1 MTTPQAFGDYLLF
14 RKLSTDALGDTYRAG
29 KRGPQG
35 IDRVVLLRQF
45 NGPGLDRAALAATL
59 GERRGIHQA
68 LQNPHIGEG
77 VDAGRIGETPF
88 ASWEYISGKNL
99 RELLAATV
107 ERSFPLP
114 IEHALFIAERMTFG
128 LSAAYAMRHQ
138 DSRVHHG
145 FLVPE
150 LVELSNEGE
159 VRVLGFEAGMGL
171 RRSLEASGL
180 RQAFGRYLAPEVG
193 PGTPPSSAEDVFSLG
208 AILFEMLTGQTL
220 VSPPDGDYEMLI
232 DQATVAAD
240 ESPLPPSIRALL
252 KSSLARREER
262 IADVQQWQQALSR
275 FIAEGP
281 HNPTSFNLAF
291 FMHSLFRGDIER
303 ESEELEQERRTQI
316 AAETVVAPVAVGA
329 EPEPPRVSPSVL
341 VPPSVAHAAA
351 ADGGHYGKAAGRRR
365 GLIAAALGLV
375 AVVGLGVAYLVTTG
389 AGEATGPADAAST
402 EGTEVATAPAA
413 ASVDPLDLDT
423 PLTLDSLAAEGET
436 TAAPAAAETTA
447 APAGPAPEELVAEA
461 IQDLELD
468 SQPPGNLATR
478 RTDQRTAA
486 QPTPEEMQ
494 DQIRRLVEARA
505 QEMEG
510 SLEQRYEE
518 QLEDLRRQLEE
529 AQKAQKAQEEEALQ
543 KAAAEE
549 AAAQT
554 ASQPTSEPAEAAT
567 TPAAPQVELPQAEVT
582 RSGDGAVTQTIT
594 PVPEPEAVELGQLVE
609 LGPGV
614 TPPRIVDRPR
624 PRYPP
629 SARRLGKVATVQ
641 LRVLVDENGRVIETE
656 QLGGSV
662 GFGFD
667 QEALNAAR
675 ATTWR
680 PAMKSGVPVRMWIDL
695 RIEFRP

>member
-1 MTTPQAFGDYLLF
+1 MTTPQVFGDYLLF
-14 RKLSTDALGDTYRAG
+14 RKLATDALGDTYRAG

-45 NGPGLDRAALAATL
+45 NAGGVDRAALAAAL
-59 GERRGIHQA
+59 AERRGVHKV

-77 VDAGRIGETPF
+77 VEAGKIGETPF

-99 RELLAATV
+99 RELLNETL

-114 IEHALFIAERMTFG
+114 IEHALFIAERITFG
-128 LSAAYAMRHQ
+128 LTAAYATRHH

-159 VRVLGFEAGMGL
+159 VRVLGFEAGQGL
-171 RRSLEASGL
+171 RRSLESSGL
-180 RQAFGRYLAPEVG
+180 RQALGRYLAPEVG
-193 PGTPPSSAEDVFSLG
+193 PGTAPSSAEDVFSLG
-208 AILFEMLTGQTL
+208 AILFEMLTGQPL
-220 VSPPDGDYEMLI
+220 VSPPDGDYEILI

-303 ESEELEQERRTQI
+303 ETEELERERQTQVSVE
-316 AAETVVAPVAVGA
+316 AEAPAVEA
-329 EPEPPRVSPSVL
+329 QRPQASSSVL
-341 VPPSVAHAAA
+341 VPPSAAVAAA
-351 ADGGHYGKAAGRRR
+351 TASDSGHYGKAGGKRG

-375 AVVGLGVAYLVTTG
+375 ALAGLGIAYFVRG
-389 AGEATGPADAAST
+389 GGDEAAAPST
-402 EGTEVATAPAA
+402 EVVAEASMPA
-413 ASVDPLDLDT
+413 SDPLDIGGAATPDAAQPNALD
-423 PLTLDSLAAEGET
+423 D
-436 TAAPAAAETTA
+436 TAAAVQTEAAAPGA
-447 APAGPAPEELVAEA
+447 APEELVAEA

-468 SQPPGNLATR
+468 AQPPGNLAR
-478 RTDQRTAA
+478 RRAEQKNG
-486 QPTPEEMQ
+486 QPSQEEMQ
-494 DQIRRLVEARA
+494 DQIRKLVEARA
-505 QEMEG
+505 EEMEG
-510 SLEQRYEE
+510 TLQQRYEE
-518 QLEDLRRQLEE
+518 ELEALRQQLDE
-529 AQKAQKAQEEEALQ
+529 AKKAQEAEA
-543 KAAAEE
+543 APAEE
-549 AAAQT
+549 PEAATVAEQPAQPEAQAAAAQ
-554 ASQPTSEPAEAAT
+554 Q
-567 TPAAPQVELPQAEVT
+567 QVAVPQAEVRT
-582 RSGDGAVTQTIT
+582 PQPGPVTQTIT
-594 PVPEPEAVELGQLVE
+594 PTPEPEPVAAGELVE
-609 LGPGV
+609 IGPGV
-614 TPPRIVDRPR
+614 TPPRIVDRPS

-656 QLGGSV
+656 QAGSKV

-667 QEALNAAR
+667 QEALSAAR
-675 ATTWR
+675 ETTWR
-680 PAMKSGVPVRMWIDL
+680 PAMKSGVPVKMWVDL

>member
-1 MTTPQAFGDYLLF
+1 MTTPQGFGDYLLF
-14 RKLSTDALGDTYRAG
+14 RKLATDALGDTYRAG
-29 KRGPQG
+29 KRGPEG

-45 NGPGLDRAALAATL
+45 NGAGVDRAALATTL
-59 GERRGIHQA
+59 AERRGIHQV
-68 LQNPHIGEG
+68 LQNPHLGEG
-77 VDAGRIGETPF
+77 VEAGQIGETPF

-99 RELLAATV
+99 RELLEETIS
-107 ERSFPLP
+107 RSFPLP
-114 IEHALFIAERMTFG
+114 IEHALFIAERVTFG
-128 LSAAYAMRHQ
+128 LTAAYATRHHE
-138 DSRVHHG
+138 SRVHHG

-159 VRVLGFEAGMGL
+159 VRVLGFEAGQGL
-171 RRSLEASGL
+171 RLSLASSPL

-208 AILFEMLTGQTL
+208 AMLFEMLTGQPL

-303 ESEELEQERRTQI
+303 ESAELEQERNVQVGLETLVTPEV
-316 AAETVVAPVAVGA
+316 AARADL
-329 EPEPPRVSPSVL
+329 PRVSESVL
-341 VPPSVAHAAA
+341 VPPTASASVTR
-351 ADGGHYGKAAGRRR
+351 DGGHYGKAGGRRV

-375 AVVGLGVAYLVTTG
+375 TLAGLGVAYVLTREGT
-389 AGEATGPADAAST
+389 DAALPAET
-402 EGTEVATAPAA
+402 EIAEAETAPAA
-413 ASVDPLDLDT
+413 APVDPLDLDT
-423 PLTLDSLAAEGET
+423 PLRLDSLTPPPEAGAAAEG
-436 TAAPAAAETTA
+436 TAA
-447 APAGPAPEELVAEA
+447 EELVAEA

-468 SQPPGNLATR
+468 SQPPGNLAR
-478 RTDQRTAA
+478 RRADAGAPA

-505 QEMEG
+505 EEMEG
-510 SLEQRYEE
+510 TLEQRYEE
-518 QLEDLRRQLEE
+518 ELEALRQQLDE
-529 AQKAQKAQEEEALQ
+529 AKKAQEQALEQALEGARKKAAEEEAAEAAEQ
-543 KAAAEE
+543 AAAEQV
-549 AAAQT
+549 APSPT
-554 ASQPTSEPAEAAT
+554 AEQPVT
-567 TPAAPQVELPQAEVT
+567 LPQAEVS
-582 RSGDGAVTQTIT
+582 RGSQDAVTQNLT
-594 PVPEPEAVELGQLVE
+594 PAAEPEPVEVGQLVE
-609 LGPGV
+609 PGPGV
-614 TPPRIVDRPR
+614 TPPRIVNRPS

-641 LRVLVDENGRVIETE
+641 IRVLVDENGRVLETE
-656 QLGGSV
+656 QVGPDV

-675 ATTWR
+675 GTTWR
-680 PAMKSGVPVRMWIDL
+680 PAMKSGVPVRMWVDL

>member
-1 MTTPQAFGDYLLF
+1 MTTPQVFGDYLLF

-45 NGPGLDRAALAATL
+45 NGSGVDRASLAAAL
-59 GERRGIHQA
+59 SERRGVHKV

-77 VDAGRIGETPF
+77 VDAGQIGETPF

-99 RELLAATV
+99 RELLRETV
-107 ERSFPLP
+107 ERTFPLP
-114 IEHALFIAERMTFG
+114 IEHALFIAERVTFG
-128 LSAAYAMRHQ
+128 LTAAYATRHHE
-138 DSRVHHG
+138 SRVHHG

-159 VRVLGFEAGMGL
+159 VRVLGFEAGQGL
-171 RRSLEASGL
+171 RRSLESSGL

-208 AILFEMLTGQTL
+208 AMLFELLTGQPL
-220 VSPPDGDYEMLI
+220 VSPPDGDYEMVI
-232 DQATVAAD
+232 DQAVAAAD

-303 ESEELEQERRTQI
+303 ETEELELERQTQVDL
-316 AAETVVAPVAVGA
+316 ETLVAPAPA
-329 EPEPPRVSPSVL
+329 PEAPQASQSVL
-341 VPPSVAHAAA
+341 VPPTVPSAAEQA
-351 ADGGHYGKAAGRRR
+351 GDAGHYGKAGGRRL
-365 GLIAAALGLV
+365 GLIAAGLALV
-375 AVVGLGVAYLVTTG
+375 ALAGVGVAYYMTSSREQ
-389 AGEATGPADAAST
+389 APAPDAAA
-402 EGTEVATAPAA
+402 EVAQAETAPAA
-413 ASVDPLDLDT
+413 AAVDPLDLDT
-423 PLTLDSLAAEGET
+423 PLDLGALDRDDAAQGAGDEAGAG
-436 TAAPAAAETTA
+436 AAPET
-447 APAGPAPEELVAEA
+447 APEELVAEA

-468 SQPPGNLATR
+468 AQPPGNLAR
-478 RTDQRTAA
+478 RRPEQRAT

-494 DQIRRLVEARA
+494 EQIRRLVEARA

-510 SLEQRYEE
+510 TLEQRYEGE
-518 QLEDLRRQLEE
+518 LDALRQQLDE
-529 AQKAQKAQEEEALQ
+529 AKKAQEQAQ
-543 KAAAEE
+543 AAARRRAEEE
-549 AAAQT
+549 AAAAAAQQQAET
-554 ASQPTSEPAEAAT
+554 PAQPSAEAQ
-567 TPAAPQVELPQAEVT
+567 PVDLPQAEVT
-582 RSGDGAVTQTIT
+582 RSAQGPVTQTIT
-594 PVPEPEAVELGQLVE
+594 PAPEPEPVEAGQLVE
-609 LGPGV
+609 PGPGV
-614 TPPRIVDRPR
+614 TPPRIVDRPS

-641 LRVLVDENGRVIETE
+641 LRVLVDENGRVLETE
-656 QLGGSV
+656 QVGDKV

-667 QEALNAAR
+667 QEALSAAR

-680 PAMKSGVPVRMWIDL
+680 PAMKSGVPVKMWIDL

>member
-1 MTTPQAFGDYLLF
+1 MTTPQVFGDYLLF

-29 KRGPQG
+29 KRGAQG

-45 NGPGLDRAALAATL
+45 TGAGIDRGSLAAALS
-59 GERRGIHQA
+59 ERRGIHDA

-77 VDAGRIGETPF
+77 VDAGKIDETPF

-99 RELLAATV
+99 RELLKETV

-114 IEHALFIAERMTFG
+114 IEHALFIAERVTFG
-128 LSAAYAMRHQ
+128 LTAAYATRHQ

-159 VRVLGFEAGMGL
+159 VRVLGFEAGQGL
-171 RRSLEASGL
+171 RRSLESSGL
-180 RQAFGRYLAPEVG
+180 RQALGRYLAPEVG
-193 PGTPPSSAEDVFSLG
+193 PGTPPSSAEDVFSLA
-208 AILFEMLTGQTL
+208 AILFEMLTGQPL

-252 KSSLARREER
+252 KSGLARREER

-303 ESEELEQERRTQI
+303 ETEELEQERRTQVDLGS
-316 AAETVVAPVAVGA
+316 AVEEEAEQPQA
-329 EPEPPRVSPSVL
+329 SSSVL
-341 VPPSVAHAAA
+341 VPPAAPAPAPVATAS
-351 ADGGHYGKAAGRRR
+351 DSGHYGKAGGKRG

-375 AVVGLGVAYLVTTG
+375 ALAGLGIAYFMRGGVDESPETSSADVVAEASAPATDPLGVAEPVDLG
-389 AGEATGPADAAST
+389 ALDASDS
-402 EGTEVATAPAA
+402 ENDSVATAEATPA
-413 ASVDPLDLDT
+413 
-423 PLTLDSLAAEGET
+423 ER
-436 TAAPAAAETTA
+436 TA
-447 APAGPAPEELVAEA
+447 APEELVAEA

-468 SQPPGNLATR
+468 SQPPGNLARR
-478 RTDQRTAA
+478 RTDQKAA
-486 QPTPEEMQ
+486 QPSQEEMQ

-505 QEMEG
+505 EEMEG
-510 SLEQRYEE
+510 TLQERYEE
-518 QLEDLRRQLEE
+518 ELEALRQQLEE
-529 AQKAQKAQEEEALQ
+529 AQQAREAEV
-543 KAAAEE
+543 ATPEPEPAT
-549 AAAQT
+549 AAAQPQPAT
-554 ASQPTSEPAEAAT
+554 AQPTAQAAASQQ
-567 TPAAPQVELPQAEVT
+567 QVALPQAEVAT
-582 RSGDGAVTQTIT
+582 PDPGPVTQTTT
-594 PVPEPEAVELGQLVE
+594 PAPEPEPVQPGQLVE
-609 LGPGV
+609 MGPGV
-614 TPPRIVDRPR
+614 TPPRIVDRPS

-641 LRVLVDENGRVIETE
+641 LRVLVDENGRVLETE
-656 QLGGSV
+656 QVGSKV

-675 ATTWR
+675 ETSWR
-680 PAMKSGVPVRMWIDL
+680 PAMQGGVPVKMWIDL

>member
-45 NGPGLDRAALAATL
+45 GGAGIDRAALATTL

-68 LQNPHIGEG
+68 LQNPHLGEG
-77 VDAGRIGETPF
+77 VDAGRIGEMPF

-99 RELLAATV
+99 RELLAETV

-128 LSAAYAMRHQ
+128 LSAAYATRHH

-159 VRVLGFEAGMGL
+159 VRVLGFEAGLGL
-171 RRSLEASGL
+171 RRSLEAPGL

-208 AILFEMLTGQTL
+208 AILFEMLTGRAL

-303 ESEELEQERRTQI
+303 ETEELEQERRVHADVEGLTTPVEAEVADDEPRPS
-316 AAETVVAPVAVGA
+316 AA
-329 EPEPPRVSPSVL
+329 VL
-341 VPPSVAHAAA
+341 VPPGVPHAAA
-351 ADGGHYGKAAGRRR
+351 ADGGHYGKAGRKR
-365 GLIAAALGLV
+365 GGLV
-375 AVVGLGVAYLVTTG
+375 AAAVGLVVLGGLGTAYFVSTG
-389 AGEATGPADAAST
+389 ANDAAEAPE
-402 EGTEVATAPAA
+402 EGAAEVVTAPAA
-413 ASVDPLDLDT
+413 TPVDPLDLDT
-423 PLTLDSLAAEGET
+423 PLTLDSLT
-436 TAAPAAAETTA
+436 TEAGDAAAPETAEAAAP
-447 APAGPAPEELVAEA
+447 PAGAAPEELVAEA

-468 SQPPGNLATR
+468 SQPPGNLAR
-478 RTDQRTAA
+478 RRPEQRAA
-486 QPTPEEMQ
+486 AAPSPDEMQ

-510 SLEQRYEE
+510 TLQQRYEE
-518 QLEDLRRQLEE
+518 QLEELRRQLDE
-529 AQKAQKAQEEEALQ
+529 AQRVQQEQE
-543 KAAAEE
+543 AAAEE
-549 AAAQT
+549 AARQQAAEEEAAAQAAAAAPTET
-554 ASQPTSEPAEAAT
+554 ASTGAAQP
-567 TPAAPQVELPQAEVT
+567 VDLPQAEVT
-582 RSGDGAVTQTIT
+582 RTAEGPVTQTIT
-594 PVPEPEAVELGQLVE
+594 PTPEPDPVEAGQLVE
-609 LGPGV
+609 PGPGV

-641 LRVLVDENGRVIETE
+641 LRVLVDENGRVLET
-656 QLGGSV
+656 QQIGGRV

-667 QEALNAAR
+667 QEALAAAR
-675 ATTWR
+675 ETTWR

>member
-1 MTTPQAFGDYLLF
+1 MTTPQGFGDYLLF
-14 RKLSTDALGDTYRAG
+14 RKLTTDALGDTYRAG
-29 KRGPQG
+29 KRGPEG

-45 NGPGLDRAALAATL
+45 NGAGVDRAALATILA
-59 GERRGIHQA
+59 ERRSIHQV

-77 VDAGRIGETPF
+77 VDAGQIGETPF

-99 RELLAATV
+99 RELLKETV
-107 ERSFPLP
+107 SRSFPLP
-114 IEHALFIAERMTFG
+114 IEHALFIAERVTFG
-128 LSAAYAMRHQ
+128 LTAAYATRHHE
-138 DSRVHHG
+138 SRVHHG

-159 VRVLGFEAGMGL
+159 VRVLGFEAGQGL
-171 RRSLEASGL
+171 RLSLGSSPL

-193 PGTPPSSAEDVFSLG
+193 QGTAPSSAEDVFSLG
-208 AILFEMLTGQTL
+208 AMLFEMLTGQPL

-303 ESEELEQERRTQI
+303 ESVELAQERKVQVGLETLVTPET
-316 AAETVVAPVAVGA
+316 AAGSDR
-329 EPEPPRVSPSVL
+329 PRVSESVL
-341 VPPSVAHAAA
+341 VPPTAPAGIAG
-351 ADGGHYGKAAGRRR
+351 DRGHYGKAGGRRV
-365 GLIAAALGLV
+365 GLIAAVLGLV
-375 AVVGLGVAYLVTTG
+375 TLAGLGVAYVLTRG
-389 AGEATGPADAAST
+389 
-402 EGTEVATAPAA
+402 GTAA
-413 ASVDPLDLDT
+413 APPAETEIAAADTAAAAAPLDPLDLDT
-423 PLTLDSLAAEGET
+423 PLTLDALTEPEAGT
-436 TAAPAAAETTA
+436 TADGTPA
-447 APAGPAPEELVAEA
+447 EELVAEA

-468 SQPPGNLATR
+468 SQPPGNLAR
-478 RTDQRTAA
+478 RSDARAPA

-505 QEMEG
+505 EEMEG
-510 SLEQRYEE
+510 TLEQRYEE
-518 QLEDLRRQLEE
+518 ELAALRQQLDE
-529 AQKAQKAQEEEALQ
+529 AKKAQEQARETAQ
-543 KAAAEE
+543 KRAAEE
-549 AAAQT
+549 AAAEQAAAEQVAAEQV
-554 ASQPTSEPAEAAT
+554 ASSPSAEGAVT
-567 TPAAPQVELPQAEVT
+567 LPQAEVA
-582 RSGDGAVTQTIT
+582 RGGQDAVTQTIT
-594 PVPEPEAVELGQLVE
+594 PAAQPEPVEVGQLVE
-609 LGPGV
+609 PGPGV
-614 TPPRIVDRPR
+614 TPPRIVDRPS

-629 SARRLGKVATVQ
+629 TARRLGQVATVQ
-641 LRVLVDENGRVIETE
+641 IRVLVDENGRVLETE
-656 QLGGSV
+656 QVGPNV

-675 ATTWR
+675 GTTWR
-680 PAMKSGVPVRMWIDL
+680 PAMKSDVPVRMWVDL